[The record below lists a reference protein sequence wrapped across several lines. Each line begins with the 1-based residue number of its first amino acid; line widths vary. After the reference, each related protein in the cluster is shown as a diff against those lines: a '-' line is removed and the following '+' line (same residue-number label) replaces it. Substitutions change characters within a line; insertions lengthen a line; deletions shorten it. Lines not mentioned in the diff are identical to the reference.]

1 MALVAQK
8 GELKDV
14 FGWFEDEVTGA
25 VIIPGTVVLHQK
37 TPGAVLST
45 PAFLTEVAPT
55 AISTAAGLRN
65 QHTGVPL
72 VGTYYRYRVDLNE
85 VGTWKFKWK
94 PTGTGQAATPDI
106 DIVVE
111 PTVFP

>member
-1 MALVAQK
+1 MALLAQK

-14 FGWFEDEVTGA
+14 FGWFEDEVTGLLIAPA
-25 VIIPGTVVLHQK
+25 VVVLHQK
-37 TPGAVLST
+37 TPAGVLST
-45 PAFLTEVAPT
+45 PAFVTEVAPT
-55 AISTAAGLRN
+55 AISTAAGL
-65 QHTGVPL
+65 TI

-94 PTGTGQAATPDI
+94 ATGTGQSATKDS

-111 PTVFP
+111 ATVFP